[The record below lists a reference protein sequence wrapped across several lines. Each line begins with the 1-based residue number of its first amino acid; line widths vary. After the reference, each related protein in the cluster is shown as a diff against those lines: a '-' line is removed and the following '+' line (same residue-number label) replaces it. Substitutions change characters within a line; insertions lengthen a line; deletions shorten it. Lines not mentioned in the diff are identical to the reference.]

1 MIARVCSAYSDKEL
15 EQKIQRTIE
24 DGEERGFSLVQVCY
38 STSFNTTASGHVPNK
53 DYFFRSA
60 ILIFNNPK

>member
-1 MIARVCSAYSDKEL
+1 MPEFD
-15 EQKIQRTIE
+15 
-24 DGEERGFSLVQVCY
+24 

-60 ILIFNNPK
+60 ILIFNNAK

>member
-1 MIARVCSAYSDKEL
+1 MVAKVCSAYSDKEL
-15 EQKIQRTIE
+15 EQKIQRTID
-24 DGEERGFSLVQVCY
+24 DGAERGFLLKQVCY

-60 ILIFNNPK
+60 ILIFDNVK